1 MITSRCTRALFSL
14 GAITLTLYATSPA
27 SAQELSE
34 DQKLTAGDAAQLDLL
49 GFSVSVSGNS
59 AVIGAPGENGTVG
72 SVYVFDTTTGTQQ
85 IKLTAD
91 SAFTTGTFG
100 NSVSVSGNIAVV
112 GAPATNAPSFREG
125 DAYVFDTTTG
135 QQLFR
140 LLASDRQPLDQF
152 GYSVSVSG
160 NTAVIGTLT
169 AGAAYV
175 FDTTTG
181 QELFKLTPND
191 AGGSFGE
198 TVAVSGSIAVVGAP
212 TDLEQG
218 ANAGAAYVFDTTTGT
233 QLFKLFSND
242 IAPEDRF
249 GTSVSISGSIA
260 VIGATG
266 DDDAGPRTGAAYV
279 FDTTTGQQL
288 FKLKALDPGS
298 ENRFGRSVSVSGS
311 TAVVGSDGESYIFDT
326 SSGTQLFKLTASDFE
341 SGDAFGWSV
350 GISGSTAV
358 IGAQANDD
366 AGTNSG
372 SAYAYLLS
380 PSILQQPVGVVVN
393 PGETAVFNIVA
404 GNAADVQY
412 QWRRGGI
419 PLVDAGNISGATT
432 PTLSIVAD
440 VSDEGAYDCLVTAA
454 PGGPET
460 QSVPVVLAVLTDANP
475 CVADLNGD
483 GVLNFFDVSVFLSAY
498 SAGCP

>member
-1 MITSRCTRALFSL
+1 M
-14 GAITLTLYATSPA
+14 
-27 SAQELSE
+27 
-34 DQKLTAGDAAQLDLL
+34 
-49 GFSVSVSGNS
+49 SVSGNS
-59 AVIGAPGENGTVG
+59 AVIGAPGDNGTVG
-72 SVYVFDTTTGTQQ
+72 SAYVFDTTTGTQQ

-91 SAFTTGTFG
+91 SAFTTVTFG

-160 NTAVIGTLT
+160 NTAVIGTLS

-198 TVAVSGSIAVVGAP
+198 TVAISGSIAVVGAP

-249 GTSVSISGSIA
+249 GTSVSVSGSIA

-311 TAVVGSDGESYIFDT
+311 TAV
-326 SSGTQLFKLTASDFE
+326 
-341 SGDAFGWSV
+341 
-350 GISGSTAV
+350 

-372 SAYAYLLS
+372 SAYAYQLS

-393 PGETAVFNIVA
+393 PGETAVFDIVA

-432 PTLSIVAD
+432 PTLSIVAG